1 MRINKQDRHALVSEI
16 NGIIV
21 AMMICR
27 DAEAEIAAI
36 EAAGE
41 EVLKGAQ
48 YREAKEKLR
57 RWRNADCRHQVNL
70 AEKFGL
76 ELPGLEHIRDLLN
89 FDRVREERRS
99 ITEGLPL

>member
-1 MRINKQDRHALVSEI
+1 MRINKHERNELISEI

-21 AMMICR
+21 AMMMCR

-41 EVLKGAQ
+41 EVSKGAQ
-48 YREAKEKLR
+48 YREAKEKLH

-70 AEKFGL
+70 ADSFGL
-76 ELPGLEHIRDLLN
+76 ELPGLEHIRDLLD
-89 FDRVREERRS
+89 FDRVREERRNAMR
-99 ITEGLPL
+99 EMPL